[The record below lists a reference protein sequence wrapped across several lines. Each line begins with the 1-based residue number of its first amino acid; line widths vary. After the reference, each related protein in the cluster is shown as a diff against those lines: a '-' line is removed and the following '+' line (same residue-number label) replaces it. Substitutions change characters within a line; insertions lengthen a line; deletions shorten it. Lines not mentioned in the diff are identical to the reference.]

1 MPARAIWKGVIRCG
15 EIPVPVKLYSAIE
28 DRSVHFRLLHSD
40 DHVPVQQAMVNPRT
54 DEVVPREQVRRGYI
68 TEAGDLVMLRRED
81 LAAIEPDASRDIE
94 VLRFVPKSMVD
105 HRWYRRPYYLGPD
118 GPSEPWSALA
128 AALERSGRVGLV
140 HWTMRKQEY
149 AGALRVHQGYPMLMA
164 LRRPEEVVSVDELE
178 SPHGP
183 ELDTRELEMAHRL
196 VEMLEERFDPS
207 QYHDEYRARVL
218 QLIDTKARG
227 GSVRA
232 IRPRRARA
240 PEDLTGA
247 LEASLQRGRKSA

>member
-1 MPARAIWKGVIRCG
+1 MAARAMWKGVIRCG
-15 EIPVPVKLYSAIE
+15 DTAVPVKLYSAIE
-28 DRSVHFRLLHSD
+28 DRSVHFRLLHD
-40 DHVPVQQAMVNPRT
+40 QDQVPVQQAMVNPQT
-54 DEVVPREQVRRGYI
+54 QEVVPREQVRRGYI
-68 TEAGDLVMLRRED
+68 TEAGDLVMLHRED
-81 LAAIEPDASRDIE
+81 LQAIEPEGSRDIE
-94 VLRFVPKSMVD
+94 VLRFVPASVVD

-118 GPSEPWSALA
+118 GPAEPYFALA
-128 AALERSGRVGLV
+128 AALERSARVGLV
-140 HWTMRKQEY
+140 HWSMRKQEY
-149 AGALRVHQGYPMLMA
+149 VGALRVHQGYPMLMA

-178 SPHGP
+178 SPQGA
-183 ELDTRELEMAHRL
+183 ELDARELEMAHRL

-207 QYHDEYRARVL
+207 QYRDEYRARVL

-232 IRPRRARA
+232 IRRHRARA